1 MKQKLLKLL
10 QNYLKRNLKKSNFP
24 VKFYL
29 LLFFFIISVI
39 ELEAI
44 SLDINI
50 KSCQPPSLS
59 VILINVDKEKIIQA
73 IDANYQSQIIIQY
86 RLFKKEKIP
95 LLGDKL
101 IYSTEIVKKADI
113 DIFSA
118 YYRITSDDEVQY
130 FFQKDDFLINLI
142 GHDIVFPSYIKNND
156 NLSNYY
162 VKIKAIVIN
171 KVLNKPFNILYL
183 IYLQNS
189 ESTGWIT
196 KEIIQENNDY

>member
-1 MKQKLLKLL
+1 M
-10 QNYLKRNLKKSNFP
+10 KKSNFP
-24 VKFYL
+24 VKFSL

-44 SLDINI
+44 SLDITI

-59 VILINVDKEKIIQA
+59 VILINVDKEKIIKT
-73 IDANYQSQIIIQY
+73 IDANYRSQIIIQY
-86 RLFKKEKIP
+86 RLFNKEKIP

-101 IYSTEIVKKADI
+101 IYSTETVKTADI

-118 YYRITSDDEVQY
+118 YYRITSDEDVQY
-130 FFQKDDFLINLI
+130 FFQKDDFLISLLS
-142 GHDIVFPSYIKNND
+142 HDIVFPSYIKNYEYLPD
-156 NLSNYY
+156 CY

-189 ESTGWIT
+189 ESTGWTT